1 MTATSRLYT
10 EGAKAKA
17 ARHDI
22 EVFSMDDSETYGPE
36 FHRLPFSR
44 QLSKTSSPIT
54 KSSCWRCPEQDAD
67 AALQTYRTSGGSE
80 ININDATKIVG
91 AGGHSKTL
99 KGSQPT
105 IQKSSR

>member
-22 EVFSMDDSETYGPE
+22 EVFSMDDLGTYGPE

-44 QLSKTSSPIT
+44 AV
-54 KSSCWRCPEQDAD
+54 EQDLLSDYKVVVLAMSEQSAD
-67 AALQTYRTSGGSE
+67 AALQTYRTSSGKR
-80 ININDATKIVG
+80 D
-91 AGGHSKTL
+91 
-99 KGSQPT
+99 
-105 IQKSSR
+105 